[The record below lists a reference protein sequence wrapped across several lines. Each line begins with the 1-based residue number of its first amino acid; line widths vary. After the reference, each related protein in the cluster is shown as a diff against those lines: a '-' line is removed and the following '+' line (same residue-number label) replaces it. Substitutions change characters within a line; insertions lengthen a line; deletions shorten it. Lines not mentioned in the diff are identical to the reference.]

1 LPFYILYQDFYCQ
14 VLKNTIVFT
23 KITILL
29 FYKAVETIDNWN
41 LLCEHGITVT
51 LENNTD
57 IQYIANA
64 SEQLKTT
71 STILKTATTTLKNK
85 LSQYKYC

>member
-1 LPFYILYQDFYCQ
+1 MP
-14 VLKNTIVFT
+14 
-23 KITILL
+23 ILL
-29 FYKAVETIDNWN
+29 FSFYIIENLVFKILFFNKAVETIDNWN

-71 STILKTATTTLKNK
+71 SNVLKTATTTLKNK

>member
-1 LPFYILYQDFYCQ
+1 
-14 VLKNTIVFT
+14 
-23 KITILL
+23 
-29 FYKAVETIDNWN
+29 
-41 LLCEHGITVT
+41 

-71 STILKTATTTLKNK
+71 SNVLKTATTNLKNK

>member
-1 LPFYILYQDFYCQ
+1 MP
-14 VLKNTIVFT
+14 
-23 KITILL
+23 ILL
-29 FYKAVETIDNWN
+29 FSFYIIENLVFKILFFNKAVETIDNWN

-64 SEQLKTT
+64 SEQLKT
-71 STILKTATTTLKNK
+71 SNVLKTATTTLKNK